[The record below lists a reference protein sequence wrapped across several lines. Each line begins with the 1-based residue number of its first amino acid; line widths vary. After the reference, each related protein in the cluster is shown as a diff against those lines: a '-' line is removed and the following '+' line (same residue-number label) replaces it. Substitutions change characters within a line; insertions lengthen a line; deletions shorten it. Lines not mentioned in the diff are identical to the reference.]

1 MHGVQHHA
9 QVVGGGD
16 EHPGHL
22 SGQAEHAHAVFGV
35 GLRLRP
41 REQVDGVRLSLRSR
55 RARDIGKGT
64 ASEGD
69 RTETRVA
76 AAGNETAPRGN
87 NPRCWLQRAPMTLKK
102 RGTGPPMGAVPVASW
117 AGNPSSGHTRC
128 CLCTGSS
135 PRAPWRPSDVGA
147 ATVTVVA
154 KGARRLRSGGST
166 FDFLGTERKL
176 VKACRPRSIKNA
188 SIKKALLRARPRARA
203 SVPPASF
210 QHVLDRHQ
218 RRPDAVHQ
226 ERGHLVRVHRG
237 AGLQQRS
244 AQPDAPPV
252 FGRGLR
258 GEDERSHAHCGGAV
272 APPEVGVRARG

>member
-1 MHGVQHHA
+1 MADGGESDVASANAFVFSEKCDASPGEGTETTISSRIWARRRARDRVWIARTHLNPGGEVHGSFHGDAVHGVEHHA

-87 NPRCWLQRAPMTLKK
+87 NPRCWLQRAPMTLK
-102 RGTGPPMGAVPVASW
+102 
-117 AGNPSSGHTRC
+117 TREEY
-128 CLCTGSS
+128 
-135 PRAPWRPSDVGA
+135 RAADGCRTCSLVG
-147 ATVTVVA
+147 
-154 KGARRLRSGGST
+154 R
-166 FDFLGTERKL
+166 
-176 VKACRPRSIKNA
+176 
-188 SIKKALLRARPRARA
+188 
-203 SVPPASF
+203 
-210 QHVLDRHQ
+210 
-218 RRPDAVHQ
+218 
-226 ERGHLVRVHRG
+226 
-237 AGLQQRS
+237 
-244 AQPDAPPV
+244 
-252 FGRGLR
+252 
-258 GEDERSHAHCGGAV
+258 
-272 APPEVGVRARG
+272 